1 MAVSSLLIKAAAAL
15 LTNEKGRKGVGFLLV
30 AIFAPVILIA
40 AILCSAASGG
50 AEHNNFAVE
59 ASFYGVTYDGEMP
72 AEFRTHIADMQTA
85 FSLLDSAV
93 AEANATMTDGNRLD
107 PIQVKAIF
115 YALCFGENAPSQRA
129 ADRFV
134 DCFFITEQRIRTV
147 TVELEDGSIIEQEEP
162 YTATVPL
169 SLAVAYENLA
179 VKLGRTVTD
188 EDKENAAHIYTM
200 IAGNA
205 NGSDGTGASGGTIQ
219 IDYGY
224 GSGSTELD
232 TSQFTNPAGK
242 NADDLVQY
250 ALHAY
255 QEHWGYVWG
264 TFGHVLTE
272 SLFEVK
278 LAQYPDAL
286 AGNADFIRQTW
297 VGGRTTDC
305 VGLIK
310 GYSWL
315 DAETGE
321 IVYSTNGMP
330 DISANEMYHEA
341 TVSGTIDTIP
351 ETPGLAVWHDGH
363 IGVYIGGGEV
373 VEAMGTR
380 YGVVKTKLKGA
391 RWTHWL
397 KIPYISYD

>member
-1 MAVSSLLIKAAAAL
+1 MAVSPMLIKVAATL
-15 LTNEKGRKGVGFLLV
+15 LTSEKGRKGVGFLLV
-30 AIFAPVILIA
+30 AIFAPVLLIA

-59 ASFYGVTYDGEMP
+59 ASFYGVTHDGEMP
-72 AEFRTHIADMQTA
+72 AAFRTHIADMQTA
-85 FSLLDSAV
+85 FTLLDSAV
-93 AEANATMTDGNRLD
+93 ADANAAMADGNRLD

-115 YALCFGENAPSQRA
+115 YALCFGESAPSQRA

-134 DCFFITEQRIRTV
+134 DCFFITEQRTRSV
-147 TVELEDGSIIEQEEP
+147 TVELEDGSIIEREET

-169 SLAVAYENLA
+169 SLAAAYENLA
-179 VKLGRTVTD
+179 AKLGRTITD

-224 GSGSTELD
+224 GSGGTELD

-272 SLFEVK
+272 SLFEAK

-310 GYSWL
+310 GYGWL
-315 DAETGE
+315 DAETEE
-321 IVYSTNGMP
+321 IVYNTNGMP
-330 DISANEMYHEA
+330 DISANEMYHAA
-341 TVSGTIDTIP
+341 TVSGTINTIP

-363 IGVYIGGGEV
+363 IGVYIGNDEV

-380 YGVVKTKLKGA
+380 YGVVKTKLEGA